1 VLRFTGREF
10 VGSTIEFNLML
21 LASVGWGLLIC
32 APISTAQAEPA
43 SDDDS
48 PRTIEALK
56 DSVVDRL
63 AKCETHGRPDAGS
76 VVVIDTNNEA
86 SIGKLQFQAKT
97 VVHYTKLI
105 EGRSIDRKQAVEIA
119 LHSEQAASLA
129 KRIIFEKDGL
139 SNWHVCSKKLG
150 LMREVKLIQWMMK

>member
-1 VLRFTGREF
+1 MIGVPLRFTN
-10 VGSTIEFNLML
+10 NLML
-21 LASVGWGLLIC
+21 PVLAAWGLLVS
-32 APISTAQAEPA
+32 ASTSTAQAAPI
-43 SDDDS
+43 SDDSS
-48 PRTIEALK
+48 PLTIEAFK

-150 LMREVKLIQWMMK
+150 LVPEVKLIQWMMR

>member
-1 VLRFTGREF
+1 MLRFTHKEF
-10 VGSTIEFNLML
+10 VGGSVEPSLML
-21 LASVGWGLLIC
+21 LVLVAGLLTC

-43 SDDDS
+43 SDDAS

-150 LMREVKLIQWMMK
+150 LMPEVKRIQWMIK

>member
-1 VLRFTGREF
+1 
-10 VGSTIEFNLML
+10 ML
-21 LASVGWGLLIC
+21 LALVAWGLLIC
-32 APISTAQAEPA
+32 APTSQAEPSIDDA
-43 SDDDS
+43 S
-48 PRTIEALK
+48 PMTIDTLK

-76 VVVIDTNNEA
+76 VVVIDTNKEA

-129 KRIIFEKDGL
+129 KKIIFEKDGL
-139 SNWHVCSKKLG
+139 SNWYVCAKKLG
-150 LMREVKLIQWMMK
+150 LMPEVKLIQRMMK

>member
-1 VLRFTGREF
+1 
-10 VGSTIEFNLML
+10 ML
-21 LASVGWGLLIC
+21 LALVALGLLIC
-32 APISTAQAEPA
+32 TPISTPQAEPV
-43 SDDDS
+43 SDDAS

-56 DSVVDRL
+56 DSVVNRL

-97 VVHYTKLI
+97 VVHYTRLI

-119 LHSEQAASLA
+119 LHNEQAASLA
-129 KRIIFEKDGL
+129 KRMSYSPRIG
-139 SNWHVCSKKLG
+139 
-150 LMREVKLIQWMMK
+150 Q

>member
-1 VLRFTGREF
+1 MLRFTDRQF
-10 VGSTIEFNLML
+10 VGSTIGPNLML
-21 LASVGWGLLIC
+21 LALVGWGLLIC
-32 APISTAQAEPA
+32 SPISTAQAEPV
-43 SDDDS
+43 SDDYL

-56 DSVVDRL
+56 NSVVDRL

-86 SIGKLQFQAKT
+86 SIGKFRFQAKT

-129 KRIIFEKDGL
+129 KKIIFEKDGL
-139 SNWHVCSKKLG
+139 RNWHVCSQKLG
-150 LMREVKLIQWMMK
+150 LMR

>member
-1 VLRFTGREF
+1 
-10 VGSTIEFNLML
+10 ML
-21 LASVGWGLLIC
+21 WALAWGLLIC

-43 SDDDS
+43 SDDAS
-48 PRTIEALK
+48 PQTIEALK
-56 DSVVDRL
+56 ESVVDRL
-63 AKCETHGRPDAGS
+63 ANCETHGRPDAGS

-119 LHSEQAASLA
+119 LHSERAASLA

-139 SNWHVCSKKLG
+139 SNWHVCSTRLG
-150 LMREVKLIQWMMK
+150 LMLEVKLIQWMMK

>member
-1 VLRFTGREF
+1 LRFTGREF
-10 VGSTIEFNLML
+10 VGSTIGFNLML
-21 LASVGWGLLIC
+21 LAFVGWALLIC

-86 SIGKLQFQAKT
+86 SIGKFQFQAKT

-139 SNWHVCSKKLG
+139 RNWHVCSQKLG

>member
-1 VLRFTGREF
+1 VLRFTHREF
-10 VGSTIEFNLML
+10 VCSSVQPNLML
-21 LASVGWGLLIC
+21 LALVGWGLVIC

-139 SNWHVCSKKLG
+139 SNWQGCSKRLG
-150 LMREVKLIQWMMK
+150 LMPEVKLIQWMMK

>member
-1 VLRFTGREF
+1 MLRFTHRTF
-10 VGSTIEFNLML
+10 VGSSVERNFML
-21 LASVGWGLLIC
+21 PALVAWGLLIC
-32 APISTAQAEPA
+32 APPSQADPA
-43 SDDDS
+43 IDDAS
-48 PRTIEALK
+48 PPTIDELK

-76 VVVIDTNNEA
+76 IVVMDTNNEA

-139 SNWHVCSKKLG
+139 SNWYVCSKKLG
-150 LMREVKLIQWMMK
+150 LIPEVKRIRMMK

>member
-1 VLRFTGREF
+1 MFTDFQQAIGGALRFMHREF
-10 VGSTIEFNLML
+10 VGSSFEPNLRL
-21 LASVGWGLLIC
+21 LALVAWGVMTC
-32 APISTAQAEPA
+32 APILSAQAEPA
-43 SDDDS
+43 SDDVA
-48 PRTIEALK
+48 PWTIEALK

-105 EGRSIDRKQAVEIA
+105 ESRSIDRKQAVEIA
-119 LHSEQAASLA
+119 LHSEQAANLA
-129 KRIIFEKDGL
+129 KRIIFEKDGPL
-139 SNWHVCSKKLG
+139 SS
-150 LMREVKLIQWMMK
+150 QQ

>member
-1 VLRFTGREF
+1 VLRFTHREF
-10 VGSTIEFNLML
+10 VGSFVQPNPML
-21 LASVGWGLLIC
+21 LALVAWGLLIC
-32 APISTAQAEPA
+32 APTSQAEPSIDDA
-43 SDDDS
+43 S
-48 PRTIEALK
+48 PPTIDTLK

-129 KRIIFEKDGL
+129 KKIIFEKDGL
-139 SNWHVCSKKLG
+139 SNWYVCSKKLG
-150 LMREVKLIQWMMK
+150 LMPEVKLIQRMMK

>member
-1 VLRFTGREF
+1 
-10 VGSTIEFNLML
+10 M
-21 LASVGWGLLIC
+21 
-32 APISTAQAEPA
+32 
-43 SDDDS
+43 SDDAS

-139 SNWHVCSKKLG
+139 SNWSRITRMNLPN
-150 LMREVKLIQWMMK
+150 LIALIPIEL

>member
-1 VLRFTGREF
+1 
-10 VGSTIEFNLML
+10 ML
-21 LASVGWGLLIC
+21 PALVAWGLLVS
-32 APISTAQAEPA
+32 APISTAQAEPI
-43 SDDDS
+43 SDDSS
-48 PRTIEALK
+48 PLTIEALK

-63 AKCETHGRPDAGS
+63 AKCETRGRPDAGS

-97 VVHYTKLI
+97 VVHYAKLI

-150 LMREVKLIQWMMK
+150 LMPEVKLIQWMMK

>member
-1 VLRFTGREF
+1 VLRFTHREI
-10 VGSTIEFNLML
+10 VGSPVEPNLML
-21 LASVGWGLLIC
+21 LALVAWSLLIC
-32 APISTAQAEPA
+32 APISTAQAEPV
-43 SDDDS
+43 SDDAS
-48 PRTIEALK
+48 PRTMEALK

-63 AKCETHGRPDAGS
+63 AECETHGRPDAGS

-150 LMREVKLIQWMMK
+150 LMPEVKLIQWMMK

>member
-1 VLRFTGREF
+1 
-10 VGSTIEFNLML
+10 ML
-21 LASVGWGLLIC
+21 LALVGWGLLIC
-32 APISTAQAEPA
+32 APISTAQAQPA
-43 SDDDS
+43 SDDAS
-48 PRTIEALK
+48 PPTIEALK

-63 AKCETHGRPDAGS
+63 AKCETQGRLDAGS
-76 VVVIDTNNEA
+76 VVVIDTNKEA

-105 EGRSIDRKQAVEIA
+105 EGRSIERKQAVEIA
-119 LHSEQAASLA
+119 LHSEQAARLA

-150 LMREVKLIQWMMK
+150 LMPEVKRIQWMIK

>member
-1 VLRFTGREF
+1 MR
-10 VGSTIEFNLML
+10 
-21 LASVGWGLLIC
+21 
-32 APISTAQAEPA
+32 PKAEPV
-43 SDDDS
+43 SDDAS

-119 LHSEQAASLA
+119 LHNEQAASLA
-129 KRIIFEKDGL
+129 KKIIFEKDGL
-139 SNWHVCSKKLG
+139 SNWHVCSKKLE
-150 LMREVKLIQWMMK
+150 LMPEVRRLQLMMK

>member
-1 VLRFTGREF
+1 
-10 VGSTIEFNLML
+10 ML
-21 LASVGWGLLIC
+21 LALVSWGLLIGS
-32 APISTAQAEPA
+32 PISTAQAEPV
-43 SDDDS
+43 SDDSS
-48 PRTIEALK
+48 PPTIEALK
-56 DSVVDRL
+56 NSVVDRL

-76 VVVIDTNNEA
+76 VVVIDANNEA

-150 LMREVKLIQWMMK
+150 LMPEVKLIQWMMK

>member
-1 VLRFTGREF
+1 MLWFTQRES
-10 VGSTIEFNLML
+10 VGNSVEPNLML
-21 LASVGWGLLIC
+21 PALVAWGLLVS
-32 APISTAQAEPA
+32 APISTAQAEPVT
-43 SDDDS
+43 DDS
-48 PRTIEALK
+48 LPLTIEALK

-76 VVVIDTNNEA
+76 AVVIDTNNEA

-105 EGRSIDRKQAVEIA
+105 EGRSIDRKQAIEIA

-150 LMREVKLIQWMMK
+150 LMPEVKRIQWMMK

>member
-1 VLRFTGREF
+1 VLRFTHRAF
-10 VGSTIEFNLML
+10 AGSSVEPNFML
-21 LASVGWGLLIC
+21 LGLVAWGVLIC
-32 APISTAQAEPA
+32 APTSQAEPTIDDA
-43 SDDDS
+43 S
-48 PRTIEALK
+48 PPTIEALK

-105 EGRSIDRKQAVEIA
+105 EGRSIDRKQAVQIA
-119 LHSEQAASLA
+119 LHSERAASLA

-139 SNWHVCSKKLG
+139 SNWYVCSKKLG
-150 LMREVKLIQWMMK
+150 LMPEVKFIQWMMK

>member
-1 VLRFTGREF
+1 LRFTHREF
-10 VGSTIEFNLML
+10 VCSSVQPNLML
-21 LASVGWGLLIC
+21 LALVGWGLVIC

-129 KRIIFEKDGL
+129 KRIIFERDGL

-150 LMREVKLIQWMMK
+150 LKPEVKLIQGMIK